1 MKQSTTSNVD
11 VKGALVK
18 KGAFHGFLS
27 NSPLPLIPL
36 LIFLAVFFLWPIGAL
51 TGNAFKSNEGAFT
64 FSNITAL
71 FQDPYRM
78 AFKNSI
84 TLGLLSGL
92 VGAIPGL
99 AIAIAIEKQGNQ
111 TLKKFIASISGVL
124 ANTGGVPLAFMFL
137 AAFGP
142 AGLVISTLKS
152 LGLDLY
158 GLGFTLFSFTGL
170 IIVYAYFQI
179 PIMVIVITPALTSLR
194 REWRDSAAN
203 LGASKLQYWL
213 RVGIPI
219 LMPSFIA
226 CYLLLFASAFSAF
239 ATARALTVGN
249 IALVPLQIGALVDGN
264 VTINQANLGYA
275 LAFGMIVISLFAMI
289 PYIWIQNRTTKWQS
303 R

>member
-1 MKQSTTSNVD
+1 MKPSTNKNVD
-11 VKGALVK
+11 VKGAPRK
-18 KGAFHGFLS
+18 GGAFHGFLNLS
-27 NSPLPLIPL
+27 FTPL
-36 LIFLAVFFLWPIGAL
+36 LPILFFLAIFFLWPIGAL
-51 TGNAFKSNEGAFT
+51 TGNAFKDNDGAFT
-64 FSNITAL
+64 FSNLTAL

-84 TLGLLSGL
+84 SLGFISAL

-99 AIAIAIEKQGNQ
+99 AIAMAIEKQGSR

-142 AGLVISTLKS
+142 AGLVISSLKAI
-152 LGLDLY
+152 GIDLY
-158 GLGFTLFSFTGL
+158 GMGFTLFSFTGL

-179 PIMVIVITPALTSLR
+179 PIMVIVITPALTALR
-194 REWRDSAAN
+194 KEWRDSAAN
-203 LGASKLQYWL
+203 LGASKFQYWQK
-213 RVGIPI
+213 VGIPI

-249 IALVPLQIGALVDGN
+249 IALVPLQIGSLVDGN

-275 LAFGMIVISLFAMI
+275 LAFGMIVISLIAMI
-289 PYIWIQNRTTKWQS
+289 PYLWIQSRTSKWQN

>member
-249 IALVPLQIGALVDGN
+249 IALLPLQIGALLDVN

>member
-1 MKQSTTSNVD
+1 MKQATNPNVD
-11 VKGALVK
+11 VKGALSK
-18 KGAFHGFLS
+18 GGAFHGFMS
-27 NSPLPLIPL
+27 AFPTPLVPLFLFL
-36 LIFLAVFFLWPIGAL
+36 LAFFLWPIGAL

-64 FSNITAL
+64 FSNITML
-71 FQDPYRM
+71 FDDPYRS

-84 TLGLLSGL
+84 TLGFLSAL
-92 VGAIPGL
+92 VSAIPGL
-99 AIAIAIEKQGNQ
+99 AIAIAIEKQGSQ

-142 AGLVISTLKS
+142 AGLVISALKS
-152 LGLDLY
+152 FGLDLY

-179 PIMVIVITPALTSLR
+179 PIMVIVVTPALTALR
-194 REWRDSAAN
+194 KEWKDSAAN

-213 RVGIPI
+213 RVGIPV

-226 CYLLLFASAFSAF
+226 CFLLLFASAFSAF

-249 IALVPLQIGALVDGN
+249 IALVPLQIGSLIDGN

-275 LAFGMIVISLFAMI
+275 LAFGMIVISLLAMI
-289 PYIWIQNRTTKWQS
+289 PYIWIQSRTSKWQN

>member
-303 R
+303 

>member
-1 MKQSTTSNVD
+1 MKQSTTNNVD
-11 VKGALVK
+11 VKGALAN
-18 KGAFHGFLS
+18 KGAFHGFI
-27 NSPLPLIPL
+27 NPTPLPLLPL
-36 LIFLAVFFLWPIGAL
+36 FLFFLVFFLWPIGAL
-51 TGNAFKSNEGAFT
+51 TGNAFKSNDGAFT
-64 FSNITAL
+64 LSNITML
-71 FQDPYRM
+71 FQDPYRL

-84 TLGLLSGL
+84 TLGLISGL

-99 AIAIAIEKQGNQ
+99 AIAMAIEKQGNQ

-142 AGLVISTLKS
+142 AGLVISALKS
-152 LGLDLY
+152 VGLDLY

-170 IIVYAYFQI
+170 VIIYAYFQI
-179 PIMVIVITPALTSLR
+179 PIMVIVVTPALSLLR
-194 REWRDSAAN
+194 KEWKDSAAN
-203 LGASKLQYWL
+203 LGASKLQYWQK
-213 RVGIPI
+213 VGLPI
-219 LMPSFIA
+219 LMPSFFA

-249 IALVPLQIGALVDGN
+249 IALVPLQIGSLVDGN

-275 LAFGMIVISLFAMI
+275 LAFGMIVISLLAMI
-289 PYIWIQNRTTKWQS
+289 PYIWIQNRTARWQV

>member
-1 MKQSTTSNVD
+1 
-11 VKGALVK
+11 L
-18 KGAFHGFLS
+18 
-27 NSPLPLIPL
+27 LPLSL
-36 LIFLAVFFLWPIGAL
+36 FFLIFFLWPIGAL

-64 FSNITAL
+64 FSNITML
-71 FQDPYRM
+71 FQDPYRL

-84 TLGLLSGL
+84 TLGLISGL

-99 AIAIAIEKQGNQ
+99 AIAMAIEKQGSQ

-142 AGLVISTLKS
+142 AGLVISALKS
-152 LGLDLY
+152 VGLDLY

-170 IIVYAYFQI
+170 VIVYAYFQI
-179 PIMVIVITPALTSLR
+179 PIMVIVVTPALSSLR
-194 REWRDSAAN
+194 KEWKDSAAN
-203 LGASKLQYWL
+203 LGASKFQYWQK
-213 RVGIPI
+213 VGLPI
-219 LMPSFIA
+219 LMPSFFA

-249 IALVPLQIGALVDGN
+249 IALVPLQIGSLVDGN

-275 LAFGMIVISLFAMI
+275 LAFGMIVISLLAMI
-289 PYIWIQNRTTKWQS
+289 PYIWIQNRTAKWQT